1 MSEACLYNILAL
13 PPADLKRV
21 LPKAST
27 RTLAKLVAAYPR
39 AIGRTFLELLGECTS
54 RVTVEFVRDEIN
66 TMRIPSYNEIR
77 QAEQE
82 LMKIAHEELQ
92 PELVGAASSATAPP
106 R

>member
-13 PPADLKRV
+13 PQADLKRA

-39 AIGRTFLELLGECTS
+39 AIGKSFLEILTECTS
-54 RVTVEFVRDEIN
+54 AITVEFVRDEIN
-66 TMRIPSYNEIR
+66 TMRIPSYNEIK

-82 LMKIAHEELQ
+82 LMKIVHEEKEQ
-92 PELVGAASSATAPP
+92 ADLVGAAASTTLH
-106 R
+106 